1 MDLFR
6 YFVRFLYKIRW
17 YLVIMP
23 MISLIIAWFMTRNME
38 RIYDT
43 NTTIYTGMITGYNI
57 EGGTG
62 SAGGNSQTN
71 ITNLMLII
79 TTDNTIHEVSLR
91 LFARCM
97 MYGNPNKDNN
107 YISAEHFRQLNASVP
122 ADVKA
127 LINHSNEAQ
136 TYANLKAYEKPS
148 QDNFLFGLTN
158 YHPYFGIN
166 SITSRLKVLQ
176 LQKSDIIDIGYS
188 ANDAGIAYNTLDILN
203 DVFSKQYQQLRYGET
218 SNVIKFFEREVAR
231 LYRIL
236 TSAEDDLIRYN
247 VSKRVINYGEQTK
260 QVAAMDAQQQNFRN
274 DQLMNYTTAKA
285 LLDYLERQLGN
296 RAQIIRSNKE
306 FTNQVRD
313 ISRIQSRIS
322 NLKLMSSEGGGNN
335 NESQEEL
342 AKAQRDLQRAT
353 GRVTQL
359 TKDIEAA
366 TFSTETGVKAQDMLG
381 RWLEQLL
388 LLEKTKAEMTATDI
402 MKNELDR
409 QYLYFAPIG
418 ATLERKSRHIGF
430 IEGNYMEMLR
440 ALNSARMRQRNLQ
453 MSTATLRVLNPP
465 MFPLNA
471 QPTNRMMVLLG
482 AFMLTFILVTL
493 YFLIIEMLDRTLR
506 DRMRS
511 ERITNIPVMGCF
523 PKESNLRY
531 RRFNKTIADMAMKQL
546 SKALLPNFK
555 EGQQNVLNLLS
566 TDSGNG
572 KSYIAQELENY
583 WISIGLQVRRLTYDE
598 DFLAEDSKFILAKDI
613 KDLCPDILPE
623 EIAIIEYP
631 NLDDYSISPALLN
644 MGTINMMVTRANRTW
659 KDVDQKAL
667 NEVQAMLDEEHKNT
681 LFMYLTEATRY
692 AVEEFVG
699 QLPPY
704 EQTHVQHVCK
714 GKRRKSVI
722 TLSPVFACN
731 LRVCLCGIQHVCH
744 HLRDAST
751 GCRYIIAL

>member
-6 YFVRFLYKIRW
+6 YLVRFLYKIRW
-17 YLVIMP
+17 YLVILP
-23 MISLIIAWFMTRNME
+23 MIALIVAWFSTRNME

-43 NTTIYTGMITGYNI
+43 NTTIYTGMITGYNL
-57 EGGTG
+57 EGSG
-62 SAGGNSQTN
+62 SVGGNAQTN

-79 TTDNTIHEVSLR
+79 TTDNTIHEVALR

-107 YISAEHFRQLNASVP
+107 YISAEHFRQLNATVP

-127 LINHSNEAQ
+127 LINHNSESA

-148 QDNFLFGLTN
+148 QENYLFGILN
-158 YHPYFGIN
+158 YHPYFGIDN
-166 SITSRLKVLQ
+166 ITSRLKVLQ
-176 LQKSDIIDIGYS
+176 LSSSDIIDIGYS

-203 DVFSKQYQQLRYGET
+203 EVFARQYQQIRFGET

-236 TSAEDDLIRYN
+236 TNAEDDLIRYN
-247 VSKRVINYGEQTK
+247 VSKRIVNYGEQTK
-260 QVAAMDAQQQNFRN
+260 QLTVLEMQQQNFRN
-274 DQLMNYTTAKA
+274 DQLMNYTTSKA

-296 RAQIIRSNKE
+296 RAQVIRSNKE

-322 NLKLMSSEGGGNN
+322 NLKLMSSESGGNN
-335 NESQEEL
+335 NEAQEEL
-342 AKAQRDLQRAT
+342 AKAERDLQAAT
-353 GRVTQL
+353 GRVNQL
-359 TKDIEAA
+359 TKDIEAS
-366 TFSTETGVKAQDMLG
+366 TYSTETGVKANDMLS

-402 MKNELDR
+402 MKNNLDK
-409 QYLYFAPIG
+409 QYLFYAPIG
-418 ATLERKSRHIGF
+418 ATLDRKDRHISF
-430 IEGNYMEMLR
+430 IEGNYMEMLK
-440 ALNSARMRQRNLQ
+440 ALNAARLRQKNLQ

-471 QPTNRMMVLLG
+471 QPTNRMMILLG
-482 AFMLTFILVTL
+482 AFMLTFMLTAL
-493 YFLIIEMLDRTLR
+493 YFLIIDMLDRTLR

-511 ERITNIPVMGCF
+511 ERITKIPVMGCF

-531 RRFNKTIADMAMKQL
+531 RRFNKTIADMSMKQL
-546 SKALLPNFK
+546 SKALLPHFK
-555 EGQQNVLNLLS
+555 EGQQNVLNLIS

-572 KSYIAQELENY
+572 KTYLAQELENY

-598 DFLAEDSKFILAKDI
+598 DFLSEDSKFILAKDI

-631 NLDDYSISPALLN
+631 NMDDNSISPALLN
-644 MGTINMMVTRANRTW
+644 MGTINLMVTRANRTW

-667 NEVQAMLDEEHKNT
+667 KEVQAMLDEEHKDT
-681 LFMYLTEATRY
+681 LYMYLTEASRY

-704 EQTHVQHVCK
+704 TKFKNFVYRMSQLGLTAVENEHAK
-714 GKRRKSVI
+714 
-722 TLSPVFACN
+722 
-731 LRVCLCGIQHVCH
+731 
-744 HLRDAST
+744 
-751 GCRYIIAL
+751 

>member
-17 YLVIMP
+17 YLVILP
-23 MISLIIAWFMTRNME
+23 MIALIVAWFSTRNME

-62 SAGGNSQTN
+62 AAGGNPQTN

-79 TTDNTIHEVSLR
+79 TTDNTIHEVALR

-107 YISAEHFRQLNASVP
+107 YISAEHFRQLNATVP
-122 ADVKA
+122 ADVKG
-127 LINHSNEAQ
+127 LINHNNESA

-148 QDNFLFGLTN
+148 QDNFLFGLLN
-158 YHPYFGIN
+158 YHPYFGVDN
-166 SITSRLKVLQ
+166 ITSRLKVLQ
-176 LQKSDIIDIGYS
+176 LQNSDIIDIGYS
-188 ANDAGIAYNTLDILN
+188 ANDAGIAFNTLDILN
-203 DVFSKQYQQLRYGET
+203 DVFARQYQQLRYGET
-218 SNVIKFFEREVAR
+218 NNVIKFFEREVAR

-236 TSAEDDLIRYN
+236 TNAEDDLIRYN
-247 VSKRVINYGEQTK
+247 VSKRIINYGEQTK
-260 QVAAMDAQQQNFRN
+260 QVAALEAQQQNFRN

-296 RAQIIRSNKE
+296 RAQVIRSNKE
-306 FTNQVRD
+306 FTSQVRD

-322 NLKLMSSEGGGNN
+322 NLRLMSSEGGGNN

-353 GRVTQL
+353 GRVSQL
-359 TKDIEAA
+359 TRDIEAA

-402 MKNELDR
+402 MKENLDR
-409 QYLYFAPIG
+409 QYLFYAPIG
-418 ATLERKSRHIGF
+418 ATLDRKSRHIGF
-430 IEGNYMEMLR
+430 IEGNYMEMLKS
-440 ALNSARMRQRNLQ
+440 LNAARMRQRNLQ
-453 MSTATLRVLNPP
+453 MTTATLRVLNPP

-471 QPTNRMMVLLG
+471 QPTNRLMVLLG
-482 AFMLTFILVTL
+482 AFMLTFMLTTL

-511 ERITNIPVMGCF
+511 ERITKIPVMGCF
-523 PKESNLRY
+523 PQESNLRY
-531 RRFNKTIADMAMKQL
+531 RRYNKTIVDMAMKQL

-555 EGQQNVLNLLS
+555 EGQQNVLNLIS

-572 KSYIAQELENY
+572 KSYLAQELENY

-598 DFLAEDSKFILAKDI
+598 DFLAEDSKFILAKGI

-667 NEVQAMLDEEHKNT
+667 NEVQAMLDEEHKNS
-681 LFMYLTEATRY
+681 LFMYLTEASRY

-704 EQTHVQHVCK
+704 TKFNNFVYRMSQLGLTATENEH
-714 GKRRKSVI
+714 
-722 TLSPVFACN
+722 
-731 LRVCLCGIQHVCH
+731 
-744 HLRDAST
+744 
-751 GCRYIIAL
+751 AL

>member
-17 YLVIMP
+17 YLVILP
-23 MISLIIAWFMTRNME
+23 MIALIVAWFMTRNME
-38 RIYDT
+38 RIYDS
-43 NTTIYTGMITGYNI
+43 NTTIYTGMITGYNL
-57 EGGTG
+57 EGTG
-62 SAGGNSQTN
+62 AVGGNSQTN
-71 ITNLMLII
+71 INNLMLII

-91 LFARCM
+91 LFSRCM

-107 YISAEHFRQLNASVP
+107 YISAEHFRQLNATVP
-122 ADVKA
+122 AEVKA
-127 LINHSNEAQ
+127 LINHNNESQ

-148 QDNFLFGLTN
+148 QDNFLFGLLN

-166 SITSRLKVLQ
+166 NITSRLKVLQ
-176 LQKSDIIDIGYS
+176 LNGSDIIDIGYS

-203 DVFSKQYQQLRYGET
+203 EVFARQYQQIRFGET
-218 SNVIKFFEREVAR
+218 NNVIRFFEKEVSR
-231 LYRIL
+231 LYKIL
-236 TSAEDDLIRYN
+236 TNAEDDLIRYN
-247 VSKRVINYGEQTK
+247 ISKRIINYGEQTK
-260 QVAAMDAQQQNFRN
+260 ALTGLEAQQQNFRN
-274 DQLMNYTTAKA
+274 DQLMNYTTSKA
-285 LLDYLERQLGN
+285 LMDYLERQLGN
-296 RAQIIRSNKE
+296 RAQVIRSNQE

-322 NLKLMSSEGGGNN
+322 NLRLMSSESGAQN

-342 AKAQRDLQRAT
+342 AKAQRDLQKAT

-359 TKDIEAA
+359 TKDIEAS
-366 TFSTETGVKAQDMLG
+366 TYSTETGVRANSMID
-381 RWLEQLL
+381 RWLEQILI
-388 LLEKTKAEMTATDI
+388 LEKTKAEMTATDI
-402 MKNELDR
+402 MKNNLDR
-409 QYLYFAPIG
+409 QYLFYAPIG
-418 ATLERKSRHIGF
+418 ATLDRKDRHIGF
-430 IEGNYMEMLR
+430 IEGNYMEMLK
-440 ALNSARMRQRNLQ
+440 ALNAARLRQRNLQ

-471 QPTNRMMVLLG
+471 QPTNRLMILLG
-482 AFMLTFILVTL
+482 AFFLAFALTTLWFLV
-493 YFLIIEMLDRTLR
+493 IELLDRTLR

-511 ERITNIPVMGCF
+511 ERITKIPVMGCF

-546 SKALLPNFK
+546 SKALLPHFK

-572 KSYIAQELENY
+572 KSYLAQELENY

-613 KDLCPDILPE
+613 KDLCPDILPD

-631 NLDDYSISPALLN
+631 NLDDNSISPALLN
-644 MGTINMMVTRANRTW
+644 IGTVNLMVTRANRTW

-667 NEVQAMLDEEHKNT
+667 KEVQAMLDDEHKDT
-681 LFMYLTEATRY
+681 LFMYLTEASRY

-704 EQTHVQHVCK
+704 TKFNNFVYRMSQLGLTAIENEHAK
-714 GKRRKSVI
+714 
-722 TLSPVFACN
+722 
-731 LRVCLCGIQHVCH
+731 
-744 HLRDAST
+744 
-751 GCRYIIAL
+751 